1 MDGVK
6 NAGGNHG
13 RGNSGRLT
21 LPTQL
26 DRTGRRD
33 SPPQPGNPRGH
44 ENFSQSG
51 NNKSSLVGELNTQ
64 TQQVV
69 NRFLNPSGQQR
80 QSTSQLRQDATENR
94 PNQFLPDTQ
103 SNIEGHVPRGN
114 AYGRQ
119 INEQSQGH
127 ELNRDANGRTQIG
140 DSTVLQYLR
149 GQQVEGKELPPQI
162 QHALD
167 TLTSVMNRNAIN
179 NLVSE
184 QGAQGEAKVEKFV
197 ERAVEYL
204 NRTSERLNQTG
215 HEASH
220 SLQQTVE
227 DLAGA
232 IQLGKYFARAEQ
244 TGGSSSALNQAEE
257 MVLRFLYGDANNRSG
272 EARPLQGEGRAMQAA
287 ELLRDLRAG
296 VFLPTQESL
305 SPFPLTG
312 RARIVNEMM
321 ELMHTLEAIER
332 ALQDPSLQVK
342 PATAGKGEAGAM
354 LGGREAGALG
364 AEHAFEEL
372 LTLLPTL
379 PGRAGREEMARILA
393 AFKGAVTD
401 AEGRTLLAKD
411 GTALKLD
418 HLLWLNTAGSLL
430 GKSFAAGTF
439 QTQLSPLIVYGFDA
453 VFSLIGFDGRTLSPP
468 HFAAVQSQINGSE
481 MEWVFGQPPLSEGWM
496 RALIERLKDSGI
508 PDHNSLGEMLEES
521 LAGGRFHAVL
531 MQGSVHEGEAVKD
544 SFNISKLLPGASVE
558 TAFAPA

>member
-13 RGNSGRLT
+13 KGNSGRLT
-21 LPTQL
+21 LPTPL

-33 SPPQPGNPRGH
+33 SPPQPANPLRGH
-44 ENFSQSG
+44 ENSSQGG

-69 NRFLNPSGQQR
+69 NRFLNPSGQQ
-80 QSTSQLRQDATENR
+80 QSPTQTRQDPTQTR
-94 PNQFLPDTQ
+94 TNQFLSNAQ

-119 INEQSQGH
+119 LNEHSQGH

-140 DSTVLQYLR
+140 DSSVIQYLR
-149 GQQVEGKELPPQI
+149 GQVEGKELPPHI
-162 QHALD
+162 QSALD
-167 TLTSVMNRNAIN
+167 TLTSVMNRNTIH

-184 QGAQGEAKVEKFV
+184 GGAQGEAKVEKFV

-204 NRTSERLNQTG
+204 NRTGERLNGTG
-215 HEASH
+215 HDANH
-220 SLQQTVE
+220 ALQQTVE

-244 TGGSSSALNQAEE
+244 TGGSSSALSRAEE
-257 MVLRFLYGDANNRSG
+257 MVLQFLYGDANNRSG
-272 EARPLQGEGRAMQAA
+272 EARPLQNEGRAMQAA
-287 ELLRDLRAG
+287 ELLRDLRSG

-332 ALQDPSLQVK
+332 VLQDPNLQGK
-342 PATAGKGEAGAM
+342 TATAGKGEAGAM
-354 LGGREAGALG
+354 SNGFEAGALG
-364 AEHAFEEL
+364 AEHALEEL
-372 LTLLPTL
+372 LSLLPTL
-379 PGRAGREEMARILA
+379 PGRAGRDEMARVLS
-393 AFKGAVTD
+393 AFKGAVKD

-411 GTALKLD
+411 GTPLKLD
-418 HLLWLNTAGSLL
+418 HLLWLGTAGSLL
-430 GKSFAAGTF
+430 GKSFAAGTLS
-439 QTQLSPLIVYGFDA
+439 TQLSPLIVYGFDA
-453 VFSLIGFDGRTLSPP
+453 IYSLIGFDGRTLSPP
-468 HFAAVQSQINGSE
+468 HFAAVQAQINGSE

-544 SFNISKLLPGASVE
+544 SFNIAKLLPGAAVE